1 MKRFWLYIVSLLFVC
16 TSCEQAIEYKGEIS
30 KPQLVLQAEVGEG
43 DSVIS
48 AFLSRS
54 RFFLESE
61 TPYSPGKW
69 AVTDAKVEI
78 KRGDRPW
85 QTMKYATLDQG
96 YVLALDDKL
105 KAQETIEIRASHPDY
120 ETVSAKQITPW
131 NEGKFTVLDFN
142 GMPNTVLQMKN
153 LRMKN
158 ASYVEVT
165 LVLPEYYP
173 VKDSSITLSISVNC
187 DYKYTYKSGNSTHSY
202 LNSSTM
208 IQSMDK
214 LFATGDNEY
223 SGGLYKSNYELFF
236 APGFEQPAKVL
247 TIRIPYYDKGIKD
260 GVLTIKTLEICCNAY
275 TLDAYMYR
283 KSMIDA
289 LNQYGGN
296 GADIGNTISGLL
308 GFEEP
313 VQVYSNVKGGY
324 GILAGCARSR
334 VVKKNVNTYTYTY

>member
-54 RFFLESE
+54 RFFLESD
-61 TPYSPGKW
+61 TAYSLGKW
-69 AVTDAKVEI
+69 AVTDAKVEL

-85 QTMKYATLDQG
+85 QTMKYATPDQG
-96 YVLALDDKL
+96 YVLTLEDKL

-131 NEGKFTVLDFN
+131 NEGEFIVLDYN
-142 GMPNTVLQMKN
+142 GMPNTL

-158 ASYVEVT
+158 AAYVEVM
-165 LVLPEYYP
+165 LILSEYYP
-173 VKDSSITLSISVNC
+173 VKDSSITLSLSVNC
-187 DYKYTYKSGNSTHSY
+187 DYKYTYKSGNYTHSY
-202 LNSSTM
+202 LNTSTM
-208 IQSMDK
+208 IQSKDQ

-223 SGGLYKSNYELFF
+223 SGRLYKSNYELFF
-236 APGFEQPAKVL
+236 APGFEDAKVL
-247 TIRIPYYDKGIKD
+247 TIRIPYYDKGVKD
-260 GVLTIKTLEICCNAY
+260 GVLTINTLEICCNAY
-275 TLDAYMYR
+275 TFDAYMYR

-289 LNQYGGN
+289 MNQYGGN

-334 VVKKNVNTYTYTY
+334 VVKKNVNIYTY